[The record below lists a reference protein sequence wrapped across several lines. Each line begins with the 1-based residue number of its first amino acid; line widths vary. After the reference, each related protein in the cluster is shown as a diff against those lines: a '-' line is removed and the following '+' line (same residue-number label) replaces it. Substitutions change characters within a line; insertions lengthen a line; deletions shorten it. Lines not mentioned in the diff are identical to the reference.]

1 MYAYV
6 YVYIYIWGLI
16 YVYHHIPTSPKYDP
30 RRAEPQRQCPT
41 PPTRPQRFGCPP
53 RRGAAR
59 KEQGEHGVVNGR
71 VTKWQEYFMVILWYF
86 MVFGDFMVFYGCF
99 MVFYGGS
106 MVILWYLMGSNWS
119 NALYRNAE
127 AWKWCQMTYSWW
139 ICWIPEDYFSWLTK
153 NWVKMTHCNWW
164 SGITNH
170 VIDLYWFTHGECNM
184 AVSRHDLW
192 PCASKAGSF
201 DMLRK

>member
-1 MYAYV
+1 
-6 YVYIYIWGLI
+6 
-16 YVYHHIPTSPKYDP
+16 
-30 RRAEPQRQCPT
+30 
-41 PPTRPQRFGCPP
+41 
-53 RRGAAR
+53 
-59 KEQGEHGVVNGR
+59 
-71 VTKWQEYFMVILWYF
+71 
-86 MVFGDFMVFYGCF
+86 MVFYGCF

-106 MVILWYLMGSNWS
+106 MVILYILWYLMGSNWS

-127 AWKWCQMTYSWW
+127 AWKWCQMSYSWW
-139 ICWIPEDYFSWLTK
+139 ICWIPEDDFFWLTK
-153 NWVKMTHCNWW
+153 HWVKMTHCNWW

-192 PCASKAGSF
+192 LCASKAGSF